1 MKEIAGW
8 PGYYVS
14 PDGCVWNDVAKRWV
28 IPSRRPDGYEY
39 VRLNRNS
46 KERKVFGVKGLL
58 ETYWRKKKEYPGL
71 RSEPSDKWRCIPG
84 FPGYIISVD
93 GDLYSLKSKRY
104 IGHDNNSSPN
114 AKRYALLSSPEG
126 YKSKTIANLMALVF
140 GPDIPSLEG
149 ERWLPAKMGGNIW
162 VSDQGRLWS
171 MSKQDFIKP
180 NLEAGKKYLE
190 YRKVKVHRIVAE
202 TFCPHPKGCDTVD
215 HINENRYDNRA
226 CNLEWV
232 TQEENQRR
240 YASNHYQKGGRPFN
254 PERELLRDQPR
265 PLACEKGQI

>member
-8 PGYYVS
+8 PGYYVG
-14 PDGCVWNDVAKRWV
+14 PDGRVWNDGAKRWV
-28 IPSRRPDGYEY
+28 IPSKRSDGAEY
-39 VRLNRNS
+39 VRLNRNR
-46 KERKVFGVKGLL
+46 KERKVFSIKSLL
-58 ETYWRKKKEYPGL
+58 ETYWRKKKEYSGL
-71 RSEPSDKWRCIPG
+71 RSEPCDKWRCIPG
-84 FPGYIISVD
+84 FPGYIISVG

-104 IGHDNNSSPN
+104 IGKDNNSSPN

-140 GPDIPSLEG
+140 GPDIPSHEG

-171 MSKQDFIKP
+171 MRSQTFIKP
-180 NLEAGKKYLE
+180 QLSAGKKYLM
-190 YRKVKVHRIVAE
+190 YNGCKVHRIVAE
-202 TFCPHPKGCDTVD
+202 TFCHHPEGCNEVD

-232 TQEENQRR
+232 TQEENIRR
-240 YASNHYQKGGRPFN
+240 YVRDHYDTPS
-254 PERELLRDQPR
+254 
-265 PLACEKGQI
+265 PL